1 MTAEQ
6 KAAMEK
12 KAEDAKAKQAER
24 DAKAL
29 EDLNKIREKFNRP
42 AIEA

>member
-6 KAAMEK
+6 KEAAEK
-12 KAEDAKAKQAER
+12 KAEEVKAKQAER

-29 EDLNKIREKFNRP
+29 EDLNKIRAKFNRP
-42 AIEA
+42 AVEA